1 MLIIA
6 AFLTVQPFPGKK
18 EHRSAHVDGL
28 GVLEL
33 TWLLGKNF
41 REQEYNPEA
50 GEGQTSTSAA
60 DKIYALRLF
69 DEVKRPTLEN
79 LRTYAKGMEVDFRD
93 VEDRS
98 VPEHA

>member
-6 AFLTVQPFPGKK
+6 AFLTAQPIPGKK

-41 REQEYNPEA
+41 REQARDPEG
-50 GEGQTSTSAA
+50 GENAA
-60 DKIYALRLF
+60 AVSEQIYALRLF
-69 DEVKRPTLEN
+69 DNIARPTLEN
-79 LRTYAKGMEVDFRD
+79 LRDYAKGMEVDFRD
-93 VEDRS
+93 VEDRA
-98 VPEHA
+98 VLAHQV